1 MIKSISFI
9 VLTQFFHFNEL
20 KISMQ
25 PGYFFLNHWWERPLL
40 TLKICALWDELG
52 EKLSWIMGQDG
63 VEMAV
68 KTEVL
73 GEWSQWR
80 NSLLKTKWDSVQKT
94 VRTL

>member
-1 MIKSISFI
+1 
-9 VLTQFFHFNEL
+9 L
-20 KISMQ
+20 
-25 PGYFFLNHWWERPLL
+25 
-40 TLKICALWDELG
+40 
-52 EKLSWIMGQDG
+52 GQDG